1 MKNVRKTGELKPT
14 VFSRTASRVVA
25 AWIAMW
31 IFVGFHATLSAQT
44 PTVSVERLKLQKEV
58 RQQASDDARDL
69 VRDVLDVQLQQFRD
83 NNLTSHPWYGEIRSM
98 RDHLDEM
105 VNTRMKE
112 VVDILEKAEGSSN
125 AGQRAL
131 AFQTARAK
139 SREILV
145 RIQVEEQILLRRLK
159 IAELARQIQQLIEHQ
174 TKVRKETEAV
184 PGEPTDRRNE
194 LNLAALEDQRDVAAS
209 FGQFKQSLRQTVHFG
224 GDVGREAAEAV
235 QMVDK
240 QQIDHMMIKAETGLR
255 RGDFTIAVGSQ
266 RDIIAALEALLQKIR
281 HMQKA
286 MDATSLEEKI
296 AEALNKQEEL
306 REASAKKPLEP
317 DVADKLAAQQDEM
330 AKKIDELSASAK
342 ASVRAALE
350 QAKQEAAEAANNLL
364 EQKQS
369 EALAHQ
375 DKAVLDLKA
384 AAHEAQ
390 KSRPAGDTN
399 QPETADDAKR
409 QELENKIER
418 LAAAAD
424 KLEKAAETE
433 RQIANDANQA
443 KEKEGL
449 KSDQAAD
456 LGKKN
461 EEATADAKSADDDA
475 ASSVPKADEEIKKAL
490 DSMNDAA
497 KDLNKAQQSK
507 SADTT
512 KSDAAEKSSNQAKT
526 QDPREADG
534 APAEKA
540 SREAKSTAQ
549 EAGKH
554 ADEAAQDLTKAA
566 EEVRKEAQKIADEL
580 AKHSQEQSEK
590 LASLKQKV
598 DNELAKAMDPTT
610 DRLSALAQAK
620 KKVEEALQHQAE
632 ADQAAEKAQTAKK
645 IADKPK
651 GDHPG
656 GGNGDEDKPTG
667 DKQAGDQDSGEKPAD
682 ADKNDPQSR
691 VSEASKQAAELAE
704 AGAPKAA
711 ETLNKAT
718 AQSDQARQETSKG
731 SPQQAS
737 ADRKATKES
746 LEEAKKELD
755 DAIHQLSAAA
765 SKHMGE
771 EAKESGE
778 LADEAKPLDAE
789 AAHDLGDAQHEA
801 QQAGG
806 NPSET
811 PADMQ
816 AAQSGVRQDL
826 AMASAELAA
835 RQQQIAAE
843 MAQAQSQAQGN
854 HEAGGHDPERDQM
867 SVAGH
872 RSSQGAKRAGP
883 DGPSSPDRKGPNGQ
897 DLRNE
902 PWVANLPP
910 EARDTMR
917 SNAQRRPPPG
927 YERRTKEYFEN
938 LDK

>member
-1 MKNVRKTGELKPT
+1 MSTLHKTVESAPTALRKTGSPVL
-14 VFSRTASRVVA
+14 SLWVA
-25 AWIAMW
+25 LAIV
-31 IFVGFHATLSAQT
+31 VGFHPPLAAQT
-44 PTVSVERLKLQKEV
+44 PGISVERLKQQKEV

-69 VRDVLDVQLQQFRD
+69 VRDVLEVQLQQFRD
-83 NNLTSHPWYGEIRSM
+83 NNLTSHPWYGEIRLM

-105 VNTRMKE
+105 VKTRMKE
-112 VVDILEKAEGSSN
+112 VVDILEKAEGSN
-125 AGQRAL
+125 DARQRAE
-131 AFQTARAK
+131 AFQAARTK

-145 RIQVEEQILLRRLK
+145 RIQVEQQILLRRLK

-184 PGEPTDRRNE
+184 PGEPIDRRHE

-209 FGQFKQSLRQTVHFG
+209 FGQFKQSLRQTGHFG

-235 QMVDK
+235 QMVEQ
-240 QQIDHMMIKAETGLR
+240 QQIDRMMVKAESGLR
-255 RGDFTIAVGSQ
+255 GGDFTTAAGSQ

-281 HMQKA
+281 HMQKT

-296 AEALNKQEEL
+296 AEALRKQEEI
-306 REASAKKPLEP
+306 REASAKKPLQP
-317 DVADKLAAQQDEM
+317 DVADKLAARQDDL
-330 AKKIDELSASAK
+330 AKKIDELGASARPD
-342 ASVRAALE
+342 VRAALE
-350 QAKQEAAEAANNLL
+350 QAKQEAQEAANNLL
-364 EQKQS
+364 EQKQT
-369 EALAHQ
+369 EAVAHQ

-384 AAHEAQ
+384 AAREAQ
-390 KSRPAGDTN
+390 KAEPAGGAN
-399 QPETADDAKR
+399 QAETAEDAQR

-433 RQIANDANQA
+433 RQIAKDANQA
-443 KEKEGL
+443 AEKEGL

-461 EEATADAKSADDDA
+461 EEATEDAKSADNDV

-490 DSMNDAA
+490 DSMNNVAKNLGKAERAKSADAASAADAA
-497 KDLNKAQQSK
+497 KPGD
-507 SADTT
+507 
-512 KSDAAEKSSNQAKT
+512 QAKAEN
-526 QDPREADG
+526 PPKAKA
-534 APAEKA
+534 APSEKA

-549 EAGKH
+549 DAGKH
-554 ADEAAQDLTKAA
+554 ADEAAQELTKAA
-566 EEVRKEAQKIADEL
+566 EEVRKEAEKIAAEL
-580 AKHSQEQSEK
+580 AKLSQEQSDK

-598 DNELAKAMDPTT
+598 DNELAKAMDPTA
-610 DRLSALAQAK
+610 DRLNALAEAK

-632 ADQAAEKAQTAKK
+632 ADRAAGKAPA
-645 IADKPK
+645 A
-651 GDHPG
+651 G
-656 GGNGDEDKPTG
+656 
-667 DKQAGDQDSGEKPAD
+667 KQNPDTK
-682 ADKNDPQSR
+682 DPQSQ
-691 VSEASKQAAELAE
+691 VSETSKQAAELAE

-718 AQSDQARQETSKG
+718 ALSDQARQDTSQGATQK
-731 SPQQAS
+731 AS

-755 DAIHQLSAAA
+755 DAIHGLSSPA
-765 SKHMGE
+765 SKQMGE

-789 AAHDLGDAQHEA
+789 AARDLGDAQHEA
-801 QQAGG
+801 QQAAG

-811 PADMQ
+811 PGDNL
-816 AAQSGVRQDL
+816 AAQNGVRQDL

-843 MAQAQSQAQGN
+843 MAQAQAQAHGN
-854 HEAGGHDPERDQM
+854 HDADGHQSAQVMQGKDSM
-867 SVAGH
+867 SVKGR

-883 DGPSSPDRKGPNGQ
+883 DGPSSPDRKRPDGQ
-897 DLRNE
+897 DLRSE

-917 SNAQRRPPPG
+917 SNVQRRPPPG